1 MEVRLAV
8 LLVMA
13 IRWLAPQTGAEEN
26 AFKAIC
32 SMAGADRLLSVVIAL
47 VPFFVFFMTLSN
59 P

>member
-32 SMAGADRLLSVVIAL
+32 SMAGTDRLLSVVIAL
-47 VPFFVFFMTLSN
+47 IPFFVF
-59 P
+59 